1 MARHEG
7 RDCSG
12 GKNCPAWR
20 CGPGLCLVESVTKR
34 EGHEPKLLAGKTV
47 RETAAGWGPLRR
59 VGRGMVMC
67 HDSTVMLSWGVNILS
82 ADPRCESGER
92 RGFTHLTKIVTCR
105 VLEAVT

>member
-1 MARHEG
+1 
-7 RDCSG
+7 
-12 GKNCPAWR
+12 
-20 CGPGLCLVESVTKR
+20 
-34 EGHEPKLLAGKTV
+34 
-47 RETAAGWGPLRR
+47 
-59 VGRGMVMC
+59 MVMC

>member
-1 MARHEG
+1 MRGEIALVARIVRHGDAVLGSVWSRVSRSVRAMSQSCWQG
-7 RDCSG
+7 R
-12 GKNCPAWR
+12 P
-20 CGPGLCLVESVTKR
+20 
-34 EGHEPKLLAGKTV
+34 V